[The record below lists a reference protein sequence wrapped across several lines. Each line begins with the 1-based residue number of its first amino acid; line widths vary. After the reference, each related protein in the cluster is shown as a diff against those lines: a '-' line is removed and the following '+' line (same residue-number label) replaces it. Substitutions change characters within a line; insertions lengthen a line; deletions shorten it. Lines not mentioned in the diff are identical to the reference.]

1 MSREPTQRRTF
12 AVAQEKSSD
21 RFLMGQFWAVCCLIL
36 ILLFGSGCHSLKQWY
51 HNGFKVGPNHCTPP
65 ATVTDVWMES
75 DDDRVSLDGSDFS
88 QWWSV
93 FDDPVLDGLILN
105 AYQQNLTLRE
115 AGFRVLQAQA
125 ERAIARGEKL
135 PQVQQVTGDYTRL
148 QTSDNILSVLG
159 GIKAIDQWNLG
170 FNVAWELDVWGR
182 FRRLVE
188 AADAELDASV
198 NSYDAILNTL
208 IAEVAQTYIEIRL
221 YQEQLRV
228 TRENIL
234 IQEESLGIAE
244 SQLQLGT
251 TDQVS
256 VDLAVANLEI
266 TRAAEPGQEIA
277 LRTAA
282 NRLCVLL
289 GVPPQQLGPIIG
301 IQPIPTVP
309 NEVAVGIPADLIRR
323 RPDIRAEERLV
334 AARCAEIGIAEA
346 ELFPSFFIDGT
357 LRVSSRRLDDL
368 FTSESVGGSIGPAF
382 QWNVLNYGRLIN
394 NVRASDAVLEQ
405 AIASY
410 QQTVLEAGEEVEN
423 GLTSFL
429 RSQSQFE
436 SFNRSVE
443 ANLRALELVRFQ
455 FREGEISFTPIYVLQ
470 GNIANQQLELAEAKA
485 AISLNLINLYR
496 ALGGGWQ
503 LRCYVDP
510 QCGLITEGFQGL
522 APPTSGPTQRLD
534 GKTIPEDQT
543 PIEAPALEAIEGL
556 SDAEL
561 RVIATELLKRLA
573 SDPAEA
579 QTKESVVETKPVIQA
594 AKPAIQK
601 TVSKKPQVSKKRGNP
616 KTKATSKATTTKVTT
631 KTASTETKDRNAAK
645 ANTQKKAQQKPASD
659 FAFSTKISRNA
670 SQPRTAWQVNEALK
684 SAMNRYRKD
693 SESNALR

>member
-1 MSREPTQRRTF
+1 MSYKPNPRRTL
-12 AVAQEKSSD
+12 AATQKG
-21 RFLMGQFWAVCCLIL
+21 RRQRLLLGYLWAVCCLTFVL
-36 ILLFGSGCHSLKQWY
+36 MFGTGCHSLKQWY
-51 HNGFKVGPNHCTPP
+51 HNGFKVGPNYCTPP
-65 ATVTDVWMES
+65 STVTDVWIDS
-75 DDDRVSLDGSDFS
+75 DDERVSLDDADFS
-88 QWWSV
+88 DWWSV
-93 FDDPVLDGLILN
+93 FNDPVLDGLILN

-148 QTSDNILSVLG
+148 QTSENILTTIAGVR
-159 GIKAIDQWNLG
+159 AFDEWNLG
-170 FNVAWELDVWGR
+170 FKVAWELDVWGR

-228 TRENIL
+228 TRENIV

-256 VDLAVANLEI
+256 VDLAAANLEL
-266 TRAAEPGQEIA
+266 TRAVEPEQEIA

-289 GVPPQQLGPIIG
+289 GVPPQELGPVIG

-309 NEVAVGIPADLIRR
+309 NEVVVGIPADLIRR
-323 RPDIRAEERLV
+323 RPDIRAEENLV

-346 ELFPSFFIDGT
+346 ELYPSLFIDGT
-357 LRVSSRRLDDL
+357 LRVSSTRLDRL
-368 FTSESVGGSIGPAF
+368 FTGKSLGGSIGPAF

-405 AIASY
+405 AIARY

-423 GLTSFL
+423 GLTGFL
-429 RSQSQFE
+429 KSQSQFE
-436 SFNRSVE
+436 AFNRSVE

-470 GNIANQQLELAEAKA
+470 GNIANQQLELAQAKA

-510 QCGLITEGFQGL
+510 QCGAIAEGFQGL
-522 APPTSGPTQRLD
+522 PTPASGPIQRLD
-534 GKTIPEDQT
+534 ETAVEEILDPN
-543 PIEAPALEAIEGL
+543 EAPALESIEGL
-556 SDAEL
+556 SDVEL
-561 RVIATELLKRLA
+561 RLIATELLKRLA
-573 SDPAEA
+573 NKSPNTNQPIESMAGSQPIIRAA
-579 QTKESVVETKPVIQA
+579 QPERKKMVVNNPVRIVIRDDSKINA
-594 AKPAIQK
+594 KSTANAKP
-601 TVSKKPQVSKKRGNP
+601 
-616 KTKATSKATTTKVTT
+616 TKATSNPSGAALT
-631 KTASTETKDRNAAK
+631 KTKQQ
-645 ANTQKKAQQKPASD
+645 TQNPSRQN
-659 FAFSTKISRNA
+659 FGFSSRLSRNA
-670 SQPRTAWQVNEALK
+670 NQPRTAWQVNEALK
-684 SAMNRYRKD
+684 SAMNRYRNN
-693 SESNALR
+693 SASSALR